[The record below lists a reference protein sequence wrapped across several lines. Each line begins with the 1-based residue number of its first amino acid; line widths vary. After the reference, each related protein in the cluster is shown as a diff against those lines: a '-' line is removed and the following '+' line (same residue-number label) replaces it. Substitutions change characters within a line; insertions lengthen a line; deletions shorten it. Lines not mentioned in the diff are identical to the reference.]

1 MAQERRSSGRTHVWN
16 NDFFAKPGALCW
28 LLAFSVAASGI
39 IQQLL
44 SLAGQ
49 LLLII
54 AGQYSE
60 VAASLT
66 TAWDGITGSFVSI
79 AAYIFP
85 TLCEA
90 ALCVLTYAYA
100 DPLCGR
106 RFLRYTLTGVIG
118 VVLSG
123 VWCFY
128 GWQTVARSGVFLI
141 TVGAFLLLLFSNTR
155 LSDRIIWYT
164 VTGLLLLFAI
174 LRVASATPTTV
185 GAWYTMVSILS
196 GYGKQLLYWILLG
209 LFRRRFNILHP

>member
-1 MAQERRSSGRTHVWN
+1 MAQEKHASNRTHVWH

-39 IQQLL
+39 LQQLL

-49 LLLII
+49 IILTI
-54 AGQYSE
+54 AGQHSE

-66 TAWDGITGSFVSI
+66 TVWDGITDSIVSI
-79 AAYIFP
+79 VAYIFP
-85 TLCEA
+85 ALCEA

-118 VVLSG
+118 VAASG
-123 VWCFY
+123 VWFFY
-128 GWQTVARSGVFLI
+128 GWQNVARSGVFLI

-164 VTGLLLLFAI
+164 IAGLILLFAV
-174 LRVASATPTTV
+174 LRVVSATPTTV
-185 GAWYTMVSILS
+185 GAWYAMANILS

-209 LFRRRFNILHP
+209 LFRRRFNTLHL